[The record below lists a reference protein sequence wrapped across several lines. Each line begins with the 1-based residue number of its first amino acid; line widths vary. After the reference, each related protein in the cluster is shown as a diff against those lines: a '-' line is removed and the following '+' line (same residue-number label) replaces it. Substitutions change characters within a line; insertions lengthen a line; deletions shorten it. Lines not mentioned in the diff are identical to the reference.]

1 MTADVLSRR
10 GFLKRAATTGAAGA
24 VGSRRRH
31 GGPIGRLHFAG
42 TETPRQFWGNMEA
55 AMGTGE
61 RAAQEILSA

>member
-24 VGSRRRH
+24 VGSRRQ